1 VNHDDAQAIAEV
13 LRGNAEAYEPLVLK
27 YQDRLFN
34 SLMQVAR
41 SREEA
46 EDVAQEAFVQAYV
59 KLDTFQQHSTFYTWL
74 YRIAFNLALSRRRR
88 KRLEVSVEHTKE
100 AAGLEPTDPGEA
112 PEEQLNRSERQA
124 QVHAALGR
132 LSEEHRA
139 ILVLREME
147 GFPYETISEMLDL
160 PVGTVRSRLHR
171 ARSQLRDELMEI
183 LEESSPPRQGQES
196 S

>member
-1 VNHDDAQAIAEV
+1 MNHDDAQAIAEV

-34 SLMQVAR
+34 SLLQVAR

-88 KRLEVSVEHTKE
+88 KRLEVSVEQTRE
-100 AAGLEPTDPGEA
+100 VAGIEPTDPGEA
-112 PEEQLNRSERQA
+112 PEEQLHRSERQA

-132 LSEEHRA
+132 MSGG
-139 ILVLREME
+139 ISLRN
-147 GFPYETISEMLDL
+147 DL
-160 PVGTVRSRLHR
+160 RN
-171 ARSQLRDELMEI
+171 ARSTGGNGSQPFASGQSAVAGRVDGDSGGVPAPSAGSGVELK
-183 LEESSPPRQGQES
+183 PN
-196 S
+196 